1 MPQLQ
6 TDSSNQV
13 ASMTNAT
20 TSTLERQINE
30 LKDTIAKL
38 AADGH
43 TVKEAT
49 KQLDSMIE
57 NVRILKFGR
66 KQS

>member
-1 MPQLQ
+1 MPQFQ

-13 ASMTNAT
+13 ASMTNAA

-30 LKDTIAKL
+30 LKHTIAKL

-49 KQLDSMIE
+49 KQLHSMTE
-57 NVRILKFGR
+57 SLRIVKFGR
-66 KQS
+66 K